1 MKIAII
7 FSICIHSVFYFAMAG
22 FFFPDFKKNNKNL
35 ELHSTS
41 ISIIDLPSYD
51 AMISN
56 EPILKSSNYEILNS
70 TKLLARKL
78 DVDFTNIKPLAMRI
92 NIHDKKNFKIFGY
105 NKGDKNPNFNFANP
119 ILIKINDSIKKNLI
133 LKNKIIENSLF
144 EKEIDN
150 FGYVLGEELIRE
162 LENKKFSIS
171 SLSIAEDNQN
181 IFENLAKIEEDLI
194 SIKKVLTLRQIKL
207 NKNLE
212 ETFQKNSQYSS
223 KTKKSKKDKN
233 DLKVWSSKILQEI
246 NSNINYP
253 IIALQNQISGRV
265 TIQLSIT
272 NKGILKKLFLLQ
284 SSGFDILDN
293 EVLRAVRNAGDYPT
307 APLSLTRKQYS
318 FKLPIKFEIW

>member
-41 ISIIDLPSYD
+41 ISIINLPSYD

-70 TKLLARKL
+70 TKLLAREL
-78 DVDFTNIKPLAMRI
+78 DVNFTNIKPLAMRI
-92 NIHDKKNFKIFGY
+92 NIHDKKNFKIFEH

-150 FGYVLGEELIRE
+150 LGYVLGEELIRE

-194 SIKKVLTLRQIKL
+194 SIKKVLTLRQIQL
-207 NKNLE
+207 NKNLKD
-212 ETFQKNSQYSS
+212 TIQKKSQYSS

-233 DLKVWSSKILQEI
+233 DLKIWSSKILKEI

-253 IIALQNQISGRV
+253 VIALQNQISGKV
-265 TIQLSIT
+265 IIQLSIT
-272 NKGILKKLFLLQ
+272 NEGILKKLSLIQ

-293 EVLRAVRNAGDYPT
+293 EVLRAVSNSDHYPS
-307 APLSLTRKQYS
+307 APLSLSKKQYS
-318 FKLPIKFEIW
+318 FKLPIKFEI

>member
-41 ISIIDLPSYD
+41 ISIMDLPSYD

-70 TKLLARKL
+70 TKLLAREL
-78 DVDFTNIKPLAMRI
+78 DVNFTNIKPLAMRI
-92 NIHDKKNFKIFGY
+92 NIHDKKNFKIFEY
-105 NKGDKNPNFNFANP
+105 NKEDKNPNFNFANP
-119 ILIKINDSIKKNLI
+119 ILIKINDSINKNVI

-144 EKEIDN
+144 EKDIEN
-150 FGYVLGEELIRE
+150 LRYVLGEELIRE
-162 LENKKFSIS
+162 LEHKKSSIS

-194 SIKKVLTLRQIKL
+194 SIKKVLTLRQIQL
-207 NKNLE
+207 NKNLK
-212 ETFQKNSQYSS
+212 ETIQKKSQYSS

-233 DLKVWSSKILQEI
+233 DLKVWSTKILQEI

-253 IIALQNQISGRV
+253 VIALQNQISGKV
-265 TIQLSIT
+265 IIQLSIT
-272 NKGILKKLFLLQ
+272 NKGILKKLSLIQ

-293 EVLRAVRNAGDYPT
+293 EVLRAVSNSDHYPS
-307 APLSLTRKQYS
+307 APLSLSKKQYS
-318 FKLPIKFEIW
+318 FKLPIKFEI

>member
-41 ISIIDLPSYD
+41 ISIMDLPSYD

-70 TKLLARKL
+70 TRILAKEL
-78 DVDFTNIKPLAMRI
+78 DVNFTNIKPFAMGI
-92 NIHDKKNFKIFGY
+92 NIHDNKNLKIFEY
-105 NKGDKNPNFNFANP
+105 NKEDKNPNFNFANP
-119 ILIKINDSIKKNLI
+119 ILIKINDSINKNVI

-144 EKEIDN
+144 EKDIEN
-150 FGYVLGEELIRE
+150 LRYVLGEELIRE
-162 LENKKFSIS
+162 LEHKKSSIS
-171 SLSIAEDNQN
+171 SLSSAEDNQN

-194 SIKKVLTLRQIKL
+194 SIKKVLTLRQIQL
-207 NKNLE
+207 NKNLK
-212 ETFQKNSQYSS
+212 ETIQKKSQYSS

-253 IIALQNQISGRV
+253 VIALQNQISGKV
-265 TIQLSIT
+265 IIQLSIT
-272 NKGILKKLFLLQ
+272 NKGILKKLSLIQ

-293 EVLRAVRNAGDYPT
+293 EVLRAVSNSDHYPS
-307 APLSLTRKQYS
+307 APLSLSKKQYS
-318 FKLPIKFEIW
+318 FKLPIKFEI

>member
-41 ISIIDLPSYD
+41 ISIMDLPSYD

-56 EPILKSSNYEILNS
+56 EPILKSSNYEIFNS
-70 TKLLARKL
+70 TKILAREL
-78 DVDFTNIKPLAMRI
+78 DVDFTNIKPLAMGI
-92 NIHDKKNFKIFGY
+92 NIHDKKNLKLLEY
-105 NKGDKNPNFNFANP
+105 NKEDKNPNFNFANP
-119 ILIKINDSIKKNLI
+119 ILIKTNDYIKKNVI

-144 EKEIDN
+144 EKEIDSL
-150 FGYVLGEELIRE
+150 GYVSGEELISE
-162 LENKKFSIS
+162 LENKKLYIS

-194 SIKKVLTLRQIKL
+194 SIKKVLTLRQIQL
-207 NKNLE
+207 NKNLK
-212 ETFQKNSQYSS
+212 ETIQKKSQYSS

-253 IIALQNQISGRV
+253 VIALQNQISGKV
-265 TIQLSIT
+265 IIQLSIT
-272 NKGILKKLFLLQ
+272 NKGILKKLSLIQ

-293 EVLRAVRNAGDYPT
+293 EVLRAVSNSDHYPS
-307 APLSLTRKQYS
+307 APLSLSKKQYS
-318 FKLPIKFEIW
+318 FKLPIKFEI

>member
-41 ISIIDLPSYD
+41 ISIMDLPSYD

-56 EPILKSSNYEILNS
+56 EPILKSLNYEILNS
-70 TKLLARKL
+70 NRILAREL
-78 DVDFTNIKPLAMRI
+78 DVNFTNIKPLAMGI
-92 NIHDKKNFKIFGY
+92 NIHDKKNLKIFKY
-105 NKGDKNPNFNFANP
+105 IKEDKNPNFNFANP
-119 ILIKINDSIKKNLI
+119 ILIKTNDSIKKNLI

-150 FGYVLGEELIRE
+150 LGYVLGEELIRE

-194 SIKKVLTLRQIKL
+194 SIKKVLTLRQIQL

-212 ETFQKNSQYSS
+212 ETIQKKSQYSS

-253 IIALQNQISGRV
+253 VIALQNQISGKV
-265 TIQLSIT
+265 IIQLSIT
-272 NKGILKKLFLLQ
+272 NKGILKKLSLIQ

-293 EVLRAVRNAGDYPT
+293 EVLRAVSNSDHYPS
-307 APLSLTRKQYS
+307 APLSLSKKQYS
-318 FKLPIKFEIW
+318 FKLPIKFEI

>member
-22 FFFPDFKKNNKNL
+22 FFIPDFKKNNKNL

-41 ISIIDLPSYD
+41 ISILDLPSYD

-70 TKLLARKL
+70 TKLLAREL
-78 DVDFTNIKPLAMRI
+78 DVNFTNIKPIAMRI
-92 NIHDKKNFKIFGY
+92 NIHDKKNFKIIEY
-105 NKGDKNPNFNFANP
+105 NKEDKNPNFNFANP
-119 ILIKINDSIKKNLI
+119 ILIKTNDSINKNVI

-144 EKEIDN
+144 EKDIDN
-150 FGYVLGEELIRE
+150 LGYVLGEELIGE

-171 SLSIAEDNQN
+171 SFSIAEDNQN

-194 SIKKVLTLRQIKL
+194 SIKKVLTLRQIQL
-207 NKNLE
+207 NKNLK
-212 ETFQKNSQYSS
+212 ETIQKKSQYSS

-253 IIALQNQISGRV
+253 VIALQNQISGKV
-265 TIQLSIT
+265 IIQLSIT
-272 NKGILKKLFLLQ
+272 NEGILKKLSLIQ

-293 EVLRAVRNAGDYPT
+293 EVLRAVSNSDHYPS
-307 APLSLTRKQYS
+307 APLSLSKKQYS
-318 FKLPIKFEIW
+318 FKLPIKFEI

>member
-41 ISIIDLPSYD
+41 ISIMDLPSYD

-70 TKLLARKL
+70 TKLLAREL
-78 DVDFTNIKPLAMRI
+78 DVNFTNIKPLAMRI
-92 NIHDKKNFKIFGY
+92 NIHDKKNFKIFEY
-105 NKGDKNPNFNFANP
+105 NKEDKNPNFNFANP
-119 ILIKINDSIKKNLI
+119 ILIKINDSINKNVI

-144 EKEIDN
+144 EKEIEN
-150 FGYVLGEELIRE
+150 LRYVLGEELIGE

-194 SIKKVLTLRQIKL
+194 SIKKVLTLRQIQL
-207 NKNLE
+207 NKNLK
-212 ETFQKNSQYSS
+212 ETIQKKSQYSS

-253 IIALQNQISGRV
+253 VIALQNQISGKV
-265 TIQLSIT
+265 IIQLSIT
-272 NKGILKKLFLLQ
+272 NKGILKKLSLIQ

-293 EVLRAVRNAGDYPT
+293 EVLRAVSNSDHYPS
-307 APLSLTRKQYS
+307 APLSLSKKQYS
-318 FKLPIKFEIW
+318 FKLPIKFEI

>member
-41 ISIIDLPSYD
+41 ISIMDLPSYD

-92 NIHDKKNFKIFGY
+92 NIHDKKNFKIFEY
-105 NKGDKNPNFNFANP
+105 NKEDKNPNFNFANP
-119 ILIKINDSIKKNLI
+119 ILIKTNDSIIKNVI
-133 LKNKIIENSLF
+133 LKNKIIENPLI

-150 FGYVLGEELIRE
+150 LGYVLGEELIRE

-194 SIKKVLTLRQIKL
+194 SIKKVLTLRQIQL
-207 NKNLE
+207 NKNLK
-212 ETFQKNSQYSS
+212 ETIQKKSQYSS

-253 IIALQNQISGRV
+253 VIALQNQISGKV
-265 TIQLSIT
+265 IIQLSIT
-272 NKGILKKLFLLQ
+272 NKGILKKLSLIQ

-293 EVLRAVRNAGDYPT
+293 EVLRAVSNSDHYPS
-307 APLSLTRKQYS
+307 APLSLSKKQYS
-318 FKLPIKFEIW
+318 FKLPIKFEI

>member
-70 TKLLARKL
+70 TKLLAQEL
-78 DVDFTNIKPLAMRI
+78 DVNFTNIKPLAMGI
-92 NIHDKKNFKIFGY
+92 NIHDKKNLKIFKY
-105 NKGDKNPNFNFANP
+105 NKEDKNPNFNFANP
-119 ILIKINDSIKKNLI
+119 ILIKTNDSINKNVI

-144 EKEIDN
+144 EKDIYN
-150 FGYVLGEELIRE
+150 LGYVLGEELIGE

-171 SLSIAEDNQN
+171 SFSIAEDNQN

-194 SIKKVLTLRQIKL
+194 SIKKVLTLRQIQL

-212 ETFQKNSQYSS
+212 ETNQKKSQYSS

-233 DLKVWSSKILQEI
+233 DLKIWSSKILKEI

-253 IIALQNQISGRV
+253 VIALQNQISGKV
-265 TIQLSIT
+265 IIQLSIT
-272 NKGILKKLFLLQ
+272 NKGILKKLSLIQ

-293 EVLRAVRNAGDYPT
+293 EVLRAVSNSDHYPS
-307 APLSLTRKQYS
+307 APLSLSKKQYS
-318 FKLPIKFEIW
+318 FKLPIKFEI

>member
-41 ISIIDLPSYD
+41 ISIMDLPSYD

-70 TKLLARKL
+70 TRILAKEL
-78 DVDFTNIKPLAMRI
+78 DVNFTNIKPFAMGI
-92 NIHDKKNFKIFGY
+92 NIHDNKNLKIFEY
-105 NKGDKNPNFNFANP
+105 NKEDKNPNFNFANP
-119 ILIKINDSIKKNLI
+119 ILIKTNDSIIKNVI
-133 LKNKIIENSLF
+133 LKNKIIENPLI

-150 FGYVLGEELIRE
+150 LGYVLGEELIRE

-233 DLKVWSSKILQEI
+233 DLKIWSSKILQEI

-253 IIALQNQISGRV
+253 VIALQNQISGKV
-265 TIQLSIT
+265 IIQLSIT
-272 NKGILKKLFLLQ
+272 NKGILKQLSLIQ
-284 SSGFDILDN
+284 SSGFDILDK
-293 EVLRAVRNAGDYPT
+293 EVLRAVSNSDNYPS
-307 APLSLTRKQYS
+307 APISLSKKQYS
-318 FKLPIKFEIW
+318 FKLPIKFEI

>member
-41 ISIIDLPSYD
+41 ISIMDLPSYD

-56 EPILKSSNYEILNS
+56 EPILKSLNYEILNS
-70 TKLLARKL
+70 NRILAREL
-78 DVDFTNIKPLAMRI
+78 DVNFTNIKPLAMGI
-92 NIHDKKNFKIFGY
+92 NIHDKKNLKIFEY
-105 NKGDKNPNFNFANP
+105 IKEDKNPNFNFANP
-119 ILIKINDSIKKNLI
+119 ILIKTNDSINKNVI

-144 EKEIDN
+144 EKDIDN
-150 FGYVLGEELIRE
+150 LGYVLGEELIGE

-171 SLSIAEDNQN
+171 SFSIAEDNQN

-194 SIKKVLTLRQIKL
+194 SIKKVLTLRQIQL
-207 NKNLE
+207 NKNLK
-212 ETFQKNSQYSS
+212 ETIQKKSQYSS

-253 IIALQNQISGRV
+253 VIALQNQISGKV
-265 TIQLSIT
+265 IIQLSIT
-272 NKGILKKLFLLQ
+272 NKGILKKLSLIQ

-293 EVLRAVRNAGDYPT
+293 EVLRAVSNSDHYPS
-307 APLSLTRKQYS
+307 APLSLSKKQYS
-318 FKLPIKFEIW
+318 FKLPIKFEI

>member
-7 FSICIHSVFYFAMAG
+7 FSICIHSVFFFAMAG

-41 ISIIDLPSYD
+41 ISIMDLPSYD

-70 TKLLARKL
+70 TKLLAREL
-78 DVDFTNIKPLAMRI
+78 DVNFTNIKPLAMRI

-150 FGYVLGEELIRE
+150 FGYVSGEELIRK

-194 SIKKVLTLRQIKL
+194 SIKKVLTLRQIQH
-207 NKNLE
+207 NKNLK
-212 ETFQKNSQYSS
+212 ETIQEKSLYSS

-253 IIALQNQISGRV
+253 VLALQNQISGKV
-265 TIQLSIT
+265 IVQLSIT
-272 NKGILKKLFLLQ
+272 NKGILKKLSLIQ

-293 EVLRAVRNAGDYPT
+293 EVLRAVSNSGHYPS
-307 APLSLTRKQYS
+307 APLSLSKKQYS
-318 FKLPIKFEIW
+318 FKLPIKFEI

>member
-22 FFFPDFKKNNKNL
+22 FFFPDFKKNNTNL

-41 ISIIDLPSYD
+41 ISIMDLPSYD

-70 TKLLARKL
+70 AKLLAREL
-78 DVDFTNIKPLAMRI
+78 DVNFTNIKPLAMRI
-92 NIHDKKNFKIFGY
+92 KIHDKRNFKIFEY
-105 NKGDKNPNFNFANP
+105 NKEDKNPNFNFANP
-119 ILIKINDSIKKNLI
+119 ILIKTNDSIKKNLI

-150 FGYVLGEELIRE
+150 FGYVSGEELIRE

-171 SLSIAEDNQN
+171 SPSIAKDNQN

-194 SIKKVLTLRQIKL
+194 SIKKVLTLRQIQL
-207 NKNLE
+207 NNNLK
-212 ETFQKNSQYSS
+212 ETIQKKSQYSS

-253 IIALQNQISGRV
+253 VIALQNQISGKV
-265 TIQLSIT
+265 IIQLSIT
-272 NKGILKKLFLLQ
+272 NKGILKQLSLIQ
-284 SSGFDILDN
+284 SSGFDILDK
-293 EVLRAVRNAGDYPT
+293 EVLRAVSNSDNYPS
-307 APLSLTRKQYS
+307 APLSLSKKQYS
-318 FKLPIKFEIW
+318 FKLPIKFEI

>member
-41 ISIIDLPSYD
+41 ISIMDLPSYD

-70 TKLLARKL
+70 TKLLAREL
-78 DVDFTNIKPLAMRI
+78 DVNFTNIKPLAMRI
-92 NIHDKKNFKIFGY
+92 NIHDKKNFKIFEY

-150 FGYVLGEELIRE
+150 FGYVLDEELIRE
-162 LENKKFSIS
+162 LENKNFSIS

-194 SIKKVLTLRQIKL
+194 SIKKVLTLRQIQL

-212 ETFQKNSQYSS
+212 ESNQKKSQYSS

-233 DLKVWSSKILQEI
+233 DLKIWSSKILQKI

-253 IIALQNQISGRV
+253 VIALQNQISGKV
-265 TIQLSIT
+265 IIQLSIT
-272 NKGILKKLFLLQ
+272 NKGILKKLSLIQ

-293 EVLRAVRNAGDYPT
+293 EVLRAVSNSDHYPS
-307 APLSLTRKQYS
+307 APLSLSKKQYS
-318 FKLPIKFEIW
+318 FKLPIKFEI

>member
-70 TKLLARKL
+70 TKLLAREL
-78 DVDFTNIKPLAMRI
+78 DVNFTNIKPIAMRI
-92 NIHDKKNFKIFGY
+92 NIHDKKNFKIFEH

-144 EKEIDN
+144 EKDIDN
-150 FGYVLGEELIRE
+150 LGYVLGEELIGE

-171 SLSIAEDNQN
+171 SLSISEDNQN

-194 SIKKVLTLRQIKL
+194 SIKKVLTLRQIQL

-212 ETFQKNSQYSS
+212 ESNPKKSQYSS

-253 IIALQNQISGRV
+253 VLALQNQISGKV
-265 TIQLSIT
+265 IIQLSIT
-272 NKGILKKLFLLQ
+272 NKGILKKLSLIQ

-293 EVLRAVRNAGDYPT
+293 EVLRAVSNSDHYPS
-307 APLSLTRKQYS
+307 APLSLSKKQYS
-318 FKLPIKFEIW
+318 FKLPIKFEI

>member
-7 FSICIHSVFYFAMAG
+7 FSICIHFFFYFAMAG

-41 ISIIDLPSYD
+41 ISIINLPSYD

-56 EPILKSSNYEILNS
+56 EPIIKSSNYENLHS
-70 TKLLARKL
+70 TKIVAPKL
-78 DVDFTNIKPLAMRI
+78 DVNFTKITPLAMVI
-92 NIHDKKNFKIFGY
+92 NIHDKKNFKLFEY
-105 NKGDKNPNFNFANP
+105 NKEDKNPNFNFANP
-119 ILIKINDSIKKNLI
+119 ILIKTNDSINKNVI

-144 EKEIDN
+144 EKDIYN
-150 FGYVLGEELIRE
+150 LGYVLGEELIGE

-171 SLSIAEDNQN
+171 SFSIAEDNQN

-194 SIKKVLTLRQIKL
+194 SIKKVLTLRQIQL

-212 ETFQKNSQYSS
+212 ESNQKKSQYSS

-233 DLKVWSSKILQEI
+233 DLKIWSSKILQEI

-253 IIALQNQISGRV
+253 VIALQNQISGKV
-265 TIQLSIT
+265 IIQLSIT
-272 NKGILKKLFLLQ
+272 NEGILKKLSLIQ

-293 EVLRAVRNAGDYPT
+293 EVLRAVSNSDHYPS
-307 APLSLTRKQYS
+307 APLSLSKKQYS
-318 FKLPIKFEIW
+318 FKLPIKFEI

>member
-41 ISIIDLPSYD
+41 ISIMDLPSYD

-70 TKLLARKL
+70 TKLLAREL
-78 DVDFTNIKPLAMRI
+78 DVNFTNIKPLAMRI
-92 NIHDKKNFKIFGY
+92 NIHDKKNFKIFEY
-105 NKGDKNPNFNFANP
+105 NKEDKNPNFNFANP
-119 ILIKINDSIKKNLI
+119 ILIKINDSINKNVI

-144 EKEIDN
+144 EKDIEN
-150 FGYVLGEELIRE
+150 LRYVLGEELIGE

-171 SLSIAEDNQN
+171 SFSITEDNQN

-194 SIKKVLTLRQIKL
+194 SIKKVLTLRQIQL
-207 NKNLE
+207 NKNLK
-212 ETFQKNSQYSS
+212 ETIQKKSQYSS

-233 DLKVWSSKILQEI
+233 DLKIWSSKILQEI

-253 IIALQNQISGRV
+253 VIALQNQISGKV
-265 TIQLSIT
+265 IIQLSIT
-272 NKGILKKLFLLQ
+272 NEGILKKLSLIQ

-293 EVLRAVRNAGDYPT
+293 EVLRAVSNSDHYPS
-307 APLSLTRKQYS
+307 APLSLSKKQYS
-318 FKLPIKFEIW
+318 FKLPIKFEI

>member
-22 FFFPDFKKNNKNL
+22 FFIPDFKKNNKNL

-41 ISIIDLPSYD
+41 ISILDLPSYD

-70 TKLLARKL
+70 TKLLAREL
-78 DVDFTNIKPLAMRI
+78 DVNFTNIKPLAMRI
-92 NIHDKKNFKIFGY
+92 NIHDKKNFKIFEH

-233 DLKVWSSKILQEI
+233 DLKIWSSKILQEI

-253 IIALQNQISGRV
+253 VIALQNQISGKV
-265 TIQLSIT
+265 IIQLSIT
-272 NKGILKKLFLLQ
+272 NKGILKKLSLIQ

-293 EVLRAVRNAGDYPT
+293 EVLRAVSNSDHYPS
-307 APLSLTRKQYS
+307 APLSLSKKQYS
-318 FKLPIKFEIW
+318 FKLPIKFEI

>member
-41 ISIIDLPSYD
+41 ISIMDLPSYD

-70 TKLLARKL
+70 TKLLAREL
-78 DVDFTNIKPLAMRI
+78 DVNFTNIKPLAMRI
-92 NIHDKKNFKIFGY
+92 NIHDKKNFKIFEH

-144 EKEIDN
+144 EKDIEN
-150 FGYVLGEELIRE
+150 LRYVLGEELIGE

-171 SLSIAEDNQN
+171 SFSITEDNQN

-194 SIKKVLTLRQIKL
+194 SIKKVLTLRQIQL
-207 NKNLE
+207 NKNLKD
-212 ETFQKNSQYSS
+212 TIQKKSQYSS

-253 IIALQNQISGRV
+253 VIALQNQISGKV
-265 TIQLSIT
+265 IIQLSIT
-272 NKGILKKLFLLQ
+272 NKGILKKLSLIQ

-293 EVLRAVRNAGDYPT
+293 EVLRAVSNSDHYPS
-307 APLSLTRKQYS
+307 APLSLSKKQYS
-318 FKLPIKFEIW
+318 FKLPIKFEI

>member
-41 ISIIDLPSYD
+41 ISIMDLPSYD

-70 TKLLARKL
+70 TRILAKEL
-78 DVDFTNIKPLAMRI
+78 DVNFTNIKPFAMGI
-92 NIHDKKNFKIFGY
+92 NIHDNKNLKIFEY
-105 NKGDKNPNFNFANP
+105 NKEDKNPNFNFANP
-119 ILIKINDSIKKNLI
+119 ILIKINDSINKNVI

-144 EKEIDN
+144 EKDIEN
-150 FGYVLGEELIRE
+150 LRYVLGEELIGE

-171 SLSIAEDNQN
+171 SFSITEDNQN

-194 SIKKVLTLRQIKL
+194 SIKKVLTLRQIQL

-212 ETFQKNSQYSS
+212 ESNQKKSQYSS

-233 DLKVWSSKILQEI
+233 DLKIWSSKILQKI

-253 IIALQNQISGRV
+253 VIALQNQISGKV
-265 TIQLSIT
+265 IIQLSIT
-272 NKGILKKLFLLQ
+272 NEGILKKLSLIQ

-293 EVLRAVRNAGDYPT
+293 EVLRAVSNSDHYPS
-307 APLSLTRKQYS
+307 APLSLSKKQYS
-318 FKLPIKFEIW
+318 FKLPIKFEI

>member
-22 FFFPDFKKNNKNL
+22 FFFPVFKKNNKNL

-41 ISIIDLPSYD
+41 ISIMDLPSYD

-70 TKLLARKL
+70 TKLLAREL
-78 DVDFTNIKPLAMRI
+78 DVNFTNIKPLAMRI
-92 NIHDKKNFKIFGY
+92 NIHDKKNFKIFEY
-105 NKGDKNPNFNFANP
+105 NKEDKNPNFNFANP
-119 ILIKINDSIKKNLI
+119 ILIKTNDSIIKNVI
-133 LKNKIIENSLF
+133 LKNKIIENPLI
-144 EKEIDN
+144 EKKIDN
-150 FGYVLGEELIRE
+150 LGYVLGEESIRE

-194 SIKKVLTLRQIKL
+194 SIKKVLTLRQIQL
-207 NKNLE
+207 NKNLK
-212 ETFQKNSQYSS
+212 ETIQKKSQYSS

-253 IIALQNQISGRV
+253 VIALQNQISGKV
-265 TIQLSIT
+265 IIQLSIT
-272 NKGILKKLFLLQ
+272 NKGILKKLSLIQ

-293 EVLRAVRNAGDYPT
+293 EVLRAVSNSDHYPS
-307 APLSLTRKQYS
+307 APLSLSKKQYS
-318 FKLPIKFEIW
+318 FKLPIKFEI

>member
-41 ISIIDLPSYD
+41 ISIMDLPSYD

-70 TKLLARKL
+70 TKLLTREL
-78 DVDFTNIKPLAMRI
+78 DVNFTNIKPLAMGI
-92 NIHDKKNFKIFGY
+92 NIHDKKNFKIFEY
-105 NKGDKNPNFNFANP
+105 NKEDKNPNFNFANP
-119 ILIKINDSIKKNLI
+119 ILIKTNDSINKNVI

-144 EKEIDN
+144 EKDIDN
-150 FGYVLGEELIRE
+150 LGYVLGEELIGE

-171 SLSIAEDNQN
+171 SFSIAEDNQN

-194 SIKKVLTLRQIKL
+194 SIKKVLTLRQIQL
-207 NKNLE
+207 NKNLK
-212 ETFQKNSQYSS
+212 ETIQKKSQYSS

-233 DLKVWSSKILQEI
+233 DLKIWSSKILKEI

-253 IIALQNQISGRV
+253 VIALQNQISGKV
-265 TIQLSIT
+265 IIQLSIT
-272 NKGILKKLFLLQ
+272 NEGILKKLSLIQ

-293 EVLRAVRNAGDYPT
+293 EVLRAVSNSDHYPS
-307 APLSLTRKQYS
+307 APLSLSKKQYS
-318 FKLPIKFEIW
+318 FKLPIKFEI

>member
-7 FSICIHSVFYFAMAG
+7 FSICIHSIFYFAMAG

-41 ISIIDLPSYD
+41 ISIMDLPSYD

-70 TKLLARKL
+70 TRILAKEL
-78 DVDFTNIKPLAMRI
+78 DVNFTNIKPFAMGI
-92 NIHDKKNFKIFGY
+92 NIHDNKNLKIFEY
-105 NKGDKNPNFNFANP
+105 NKEDKNPNFNFANP
-119 ILIKINDSIKKNLI
+119 ILIKTNDSINKNVI

-144 EKEIDN
+144 EKDIYN
-150 FGYVLGEELIRE
+150 LGYVLGEELIGE

-171 SLSIAEDNQN
+171 SFSIAEDNQN
-181 IFENLAKIEEDLI
+181 IFENLANIEEDLI
-194 SIKKVLTLRQIKL
+194 SIKKVLSLRQIQL
-207 NKNLE
+207 NKNLK
-212 ETFQKNSQYSS
+212 ETIQKKSQYSS

-233 DLKVWSSKILQEI
+233 DLKIWSSKILQKI

-253 IIALQNQISGRV
+253 VIALQNQISGKV
-265 TIQLSIT
+265 IIQLSIT
-272 NKGILKKLFLLQ
+272 NKGILKKLSLIQ

-293 EVLRAVRNAGDYPT
+293 EVLRAVSNSDHYPS
-307 APLSLTRKQYS
+307 APLSLSKKQYS
-318 FKLPIKFEIW
+318 FKLPIKFEI

>member
-41 ISIIDLPSYD
+41 ISIMDLPSYD

-70 TKLLARKL
+70 TKLLAREL
-78 DVDFTNIKPLAMRI
+78 DVNFTNIKPLAMRI
-92 NIHDKKNFKIFGY
+92 NIHDKKNFKIFEY
-105 NKGDKNPNFNFANP
+105 NKEDKNPNFNFANP
-119 ILIKINDSIKKNLI
+119 ILIKTNDSINKNVI

-144 EKEIDN
+144 EKDIEN
-150 FGYVLGEELIRE
+150 LRYVLGEELIGE

-171 SLSIAEDNQN
+171 SFSIAEDNQN

-194 SIKKVLTLRQIKL
+194 SIKKVLTLRQIQL
-207 NKNLE
+207 NKNLK
-212 ETFQKNSQYSS
+212 ETIQKKSQYSS

-253 IIALQNQISGRV
+253 VIALQNQISGKV
-265 TIQLSIT
+265 IIQLSIT
-272 NKGILKKLFLLQ
+272 NEGILKKLSLIQ

-293 EVLRAVRNAGDYPT
+293 EVLRAVSNSDHYPS
-307 APLSLTRKQYS
+307 APLSLSKKQYS
-318 FKLPIKFEIW
+318 FKLPIKFEI

>member
-41 ISIIDLPSYD
+41 ISIMDLPSYD

-78 DVDFTNIKPLAMRI
+78 DVDFINIKPLAMRI
-92 NIHDKKNFKIFGY
+92 NIHDKKNFKIFEY
-105 NKGDKNPNFNFANP
+105 NKEDKNPNFNFANP
-119 ILIKINDSIKKNLI
+119 ILIKTNDSIKKNLI

-144 EKEIDN
+144 EKETDN
-150 FGYVLGEELIRE
+150 FGYVSGEELMRK

-181 IFENLAKIEEDLI
+181 IFENLAKIQEDLI
-194 SIKKVLTLRQIKL
+194 SIKKVLTLRQIQL
-207 NKNLE
+207 NKNL
-212 ETFQKNSQYSS
+212 K
-223 KTKKSKKDKN
+223 
-233 DLKVWSSKILQEI
+233 
-246 NSNINYP
+246 
-253 IIALQNQISGRV
+253 
-265 TIQLSIT
+265 
-272 NKGILKKLFLLQ
+272 
-284 SSGFDILDN
+284 
-293 EVLRAVRNAGDYPT
+293 
-307 APLSLTRKQYS
+307 
-318 FKLPIKFEIW
+318 

>member
-22 FFFPDFKKNNKNL
+22 FFFPVFKKNNKNL

-41 ISIIDLPSYD
+41 ISIMDLPSYD

-70 TKLLARKL
+70 TKLLAREL
-78 DVDFTNIKPLAMRI
+78 DVNFTNIKPLAMRI
-92 NIHDKKNFKIFGY
+92 NIHDKKNFKIFEY
-105 NKGDKNPNFNFANP
+105 NKEDKNPNFNFANP

-162 LENKKFSIS
+162 LEHKKSSIS

-194 SIKKVLTLRQIKL
+194 SIKKVLTLRQIQL

-212 ETFQKNSQYSS
+212 ETNQKKSQYSS

-233 DLKVWSSKILQEI
+233 DLKIWSSKILQKI

-253 IIALQNQISGRV
+253 VIALQNQISGKV
-265 TIQLSIT
+265 IIQLSIT
-272 NKGILKKLFLLQ
+272 NEGILKKLSLIQ

-293 EVLRAVRNAGDYPT
+293 EVLRAVSNSDHYPS
-307 APLSLTRKQYS
+307 APLSLSKKQYS
-318 FKLPIKFEIW
+318 FKLPIKFEI

>member
-41 ISIIDLPSYD
+41 ISIMDLPSYD

-92 NIHDKKNFKIFGY
+92 NNLDKKNFKIFEY
-105 NKGDKNPNFNFANP
+105 NKEDKNPNFNFANP
-119 ILIKINDSIKKNLI
+119 ILIKTNDSINKNVI

-144 EKEIDN
+144 EKDIDN
-150 FGYVLGEELIRE
+150 LGYVLGEELIGE

-171 SLSIAEDNQN
+171 SFSIAEDNQN

-194 SIKKVLTLRQIKL
+194 SIKKVLTLRQIQL
-207 NKNLE
+207 NKNLK
-212 ETFQKNSQYSS
+212 ETIQKKSQYSS

-233 DLKVWSSKILQEI
+233 DLKIWSSKILQEI

-253 IIALQNQISGRV
+253 VIALQNQISGKV
-265 TIQLSIT
+265 IIQLSIT
-272 NKGILKKLFLLQ
+272 NKGILKKLSLIQ

-293 EVLRAVRNAGDYPT
+293 EVLRAVSNSDHYPS
-307 APLSLTRKQYS
+307 APLSLSKKQYS
-318 FKLPIKFEIW
+318 FKLPIKFEI

>member
-22 FFFPDFKKNNKNL
+22 FFFPVFKKNNKNL
-35 ELHSTS
+35 ELHSNS
-41 ISIIDLPSYD
+41 ISIIDLSSYD

-70 TKLLARKL
+70 TKLLAREL
-78 DVDFTNIKPLAMRI
+78 DVNFTNIKPLAMRI
-92 NIHDKKNFKIFGY
+92 NIHDKKNFKIFEH

-150 FGYVLGEELIRE
+150 FGYVLDEELIRE
-162 LENKKFSIS
+162 LENKNFSIS

-194 SIKKVLTLRQIKL
+194 SIKKVLTLRQIQL
-207 NKNLE
+207 NKNLKD
-212 ETFQKNSQYSS
+212 TIQKKSQYSS

-253 IIALQNQISGRV
+253 VLALQNQISGKV
-265 TIQLSIT
+265 IIQLSIT
-272 NKGILKKLFLLQ
+272 NKGILKKLSLIQ

-293 EVLRAVRNAGDYPT
+293 EVLRAVSNSDHYPS
-307 APLSLTRKQYS
+307 APLSLSKKQYS
-318 FKLPIKFEIW
+318 FKLPIKFEI

>member
-253 IIALQNQISGRV
+253 VIALQNQISGKV
-265 TIQLSIT
+265 IIQLSIT
-272 NKGILKKLFLLQ
+272 NEGILKKLSLIQ

-293 EVLRAVRNAGDYPT
+293 EVLRAVSNSDHYPS
-307 APLSLTRKQYS
+307 APLSLSKKQYS
-318 FKLPIKFEIW
+318 FKLPIKFEI

>member
-35 ELHSTS
+35 EFHSTS
-41 ISIIDLPSYD
+41 ISIMDLPSYD

-70 TKLLARKL
+70 TKLLAREL
-78 DVDFTNIKPLAMRI
+78 DVNFTNIKPLAMRI
-92 NIHDKKNFKIFGY
+92 NIHDKKNFKIFEY

-119 ILIKINDSIKKNLI
+119 ILIKINDSIKKNVI

-162 LENKKFSIS
+162 LEDKNFSIS

-194 SIKKVLTLRQIKL
+194 SIKKVLTLRQIQL

-212 ETFQKNSQYSS
+212 ETNQKESQYSS

-253 IIALQNQISGRV
+253 VIALQNQISGKV
-265 TIQLSIT
+265 IIQLSIT
-272 NKGILKKLFLLQ
+272 NEGILKKLSLIQ

-293 EVLRAVRNAGDYPT
+293 EVLRAVSNSDHYPS
-307 APLSLTRKQYS
+307 APLSLSKKQYS
-318 FKLPIKFEIW
+318 FKLPIKFEI

>member
-22 FFFPDFKKNNKNL
+22 FFFPVFKKNNKNL

-41 ISIIDLPSYD
+41 ISIMDLPSYD

-70 TKLLARKL
+70 TKLLAREL
-78 DVDFTNIKPLAMRI
+78 DVNFTNIKPLAMRI
-92 NIHDKKNFKIFGY
+92 NIHDKKNFKIFEH

-119 ILIKINDSIKKNLI
+119 ILIKTNDSIKKNVI

-144 EKEIDN
+144 EKDIDN
-150 FGYVLGEELIRE
+150 LGYVLGEELIGE

-171 SLSIAEDNQN
+171 SFSIAEDNQN

-194 SIKKVLTLRQIKL
+194 SIKKVLTLRQIQL
-207 NKNLE
+207 NKNLK
-212 ETFQKNSQYSS
+212 ETIQKKSQYSS

-253 IIALQNQISGRV
+253 VIALQNQISGKV
-265 TIQLSIT
+265 IIQLSIT
-272 NKGILKKLFLLQ
+272 NKGILKKISLIQ

-293 EVLRAVRNAGDYPT
+293 EVLRAVSNSDHYPS
-307 APLSLTRKQYS
+307 APLSLSKKQYS
-318 FKLPIKFEIW
+318 FKLPIKFEI

>member
-41 ISIIDLPSYD
+41 ISIMDLPSYD

-70 TKLLARKL
+70 TKLLAREL
-78 DVDFTNIKPLAMRI
+78 DVNFTKITPLAMGI
-92 NIHDKKNFKIFGY
+92 NIHDKKNLKIFEY
-105 NKGDKNPNFNFANP
+105 IKEDKNPNFNFANP
-119 ILIKINDSIKKNLI
+119 ILIKTNDSIKKNLI

-194 SIKKVLTLRQIKL
+194 SIKKVLTLRQIQL

-212 ETFQKNSQYSS
+212 ETNQKKSQYSS
-223 KTKKSKKDKN
+223 KIKESKKEKN
-233 DLKVWSSKILQEI
+233 DLKIWSSKILQEI

-253 IIALQNQISGRV
+253 VIALQNQISGKV
-265 TIQLSIT
+265 IIQLSIT
-272 NKGILKKLFLLQ
+272 NEGILKKLSLIQ

-293 EVLRAVRNAGDYPT
+293 EVLRAVSNSDHYPS
-307 APLSLTRKQYS
+307 APLSLSKKQYS
-318 FKLPIKFEIW
+318 FKLPIKFEI

>member
-35 ELHSTS
+35 ELHSTR
-41 ISIIDLPSYD
+41 ISIMDLPSYD

-70 TKLLARKL
+70 TKLLTREL
-78 DVDFTNIKPLAMRI
+78 DVNFTNIKPLAMGI
-92 NIHDKKNFKIFGY
+92 NIHDKKNFKIFEY
-105 NKGDKNPNFNFANP
+105 NKEDKNPNFNFANP
-119 ILIKINDSIKKNLI
+119 ILIKTNDSINKNVI

-144 EKEIDN
+144 EKDIDN
-150 FGYVLGEELIRE
+150 LGYVLGEELIGE

-171 SLSIAEDNQN
+171 SFSIAEDNQN

-194 SIKKVLTLRQIKL
+194 SIKKVLTLRQIQL
-207 NKNLE
+207 NKNLK
-212 ETFQKNSQYSS
+212 ETIQKKSQYSS

-253 IIALQNQISGRV
+253 VIALQNQISGKV
-265 TIQLSIT
+265 IIQLSIT
-272 NKGILKKLFLLQ
+272 NKGILKKLSLIQ

-293 EVLRAVRNAGDYPT
+293 EVLRAVSNSDHYPS
-307 APLSLTRKQYS
+307 APLSLSKKQYS
-318 FKLPIKFEIW
+318 FKLPIKFEI

>member
-41 ISIIDLPSYD
+41 ISIMDLPSYD

-70 TKLLARKL
+70 TKLLAREL
-78 DVDFTNIKPLAMRI
+78 DVNFTNIKPLAMRI
-92 NIHDKKNFKIFGY
+92 NIHDKKNFKIFEY
-105 NKGDKNPNFNFANP
+105 NKEDKNPNFNFANP
-119 ILIKINDSIKKNLI
+119 ILIKINDSINKNVI

-144 EKEIDN
+144 EKDIEN
-150 FGYVLGEELIRE
+150 LRYVLGEELIGE

-194 SIKKVLTLRQIKL
+194 SIKKVLTLRQIQL

-212 ETFQKNSQYSS
+212 ETIQKKSQYSS

-253 IIALQNQISGRV
+253 VIALQNQISGKV
-265 TIQLSIT
+265 IIQLSIT
-272 NKGILKKLFLLQ
+272 NEGILKKLSLIQ

-293 EVLRAVRNAGDYPT
+293 EVLRAVSNSDHYPS
-307 APLSLTRKQYS
+307 APLSLSKKQYS
-318 FKLPIKFEIW
+318 FKLPIKFEI